1 MGGARISMSSVSQFI
16 SEYSAKVLQLTDI
29 FKSLPK
35 DTQRHKTALPGALQ
49 IKKAQKTLETLAE
62 APEEEGFKETLL
74 KCQVVMREVVL
85 GMLDLT
91 FSMEEDLASEDFG
104 NAESVAMVQDHL
116 DDLVGWA
123 TRLTQLF
130 AENEVVPKEPAVQS
144 AESLGPEITEMLA
157 NAAKNQRGNQ
167 KPSAAAANDGLAQ
180 LKQQWAESD
189 GRLARLLEAEVWEV
203 VCWRRG
209 SLRHKLASV
218 EMQQPSGGDC
228 EATPSCEILEQSF
241 DAFQKML
248 RAQGPVAADLEAPD
262 CWQAAHSSEE
272 TASLLHHGIYSST
285 HLLALKQQCEISYW
299 LWKYHPSAE
308 RAAVGERTLRQFV
321 FIVEKLIPE
330 RGWTAELE
338 KQRAKEVQRAAKAL
352 LSADGASGETAG
364 GVSTMEVLEQEFG
377 SMDVQQEIDQMKKE
391 DENDVQKEK
400 KSTKKKKKKK

>member
-1 MGGARISMSSVSQFI
+1 MSSVSQFI

-116 DDLVGWA
+116 DDLVGYADCTIATHRRARGPSIAAAPCHTPQAFTVFSDCRWA

-157 NAAKNQRGNQ
+157 NAAKNQRGHT
-167 KPSAAAANDGLAQ
+167 PAPRPHLHCVLRSSLCAAQ
-180 LKQQWAESD
+180 LTLMSVQAIRNLQRQQLTMA
-189 GRLARLLEAEVWEV
+189 
-203 VCWRRG
+203 WR
-209 SLRHKLASV
+209 S
-218 EMQQPSGGDC
+218 
-228 EATPSCEILEQSF
+228 
-241 DAFQKML
+241 
-248 RAQGPVAADLEAPD
+248 
-262 CWQAAHSSEE
+262 
-272 TASLLHHGIYSST
+272 
-285 HLLALKQQCEISYW
+285 
-299 LWKYHPSAE
+299 
-308 RAAVGERTLRQFV
+308 
-321 FIVEKLIPE
+321 
-330 RGWTAELE
+330 
-338 KQRAKEVQRAAKAL
+338 
-352 LSADGASGETAG
+352 
-364 GVSTMEVLEQEFG
+364 
-377 SMDVQQEIDQMKKE
+377 
-391 DENDVQKEK
+391 
-400 KSTKKKKKKK
+400 